1 MEEQLKEILC
11 DVLGVDE
18 TELTP
23 QALLCED
30 LGMDSLDRVELAMRI
45 EEELLNGE
53 DIDEAADGWMTVQD
67 VVDTVTKT
75 AKGVR

>member
-1 MEEQLKEILC
+1 MEEQLEEILC
-11 DVLGVDE
+11 DVLGVNE
-18 TELTP
+18 AELTP

-53 DIDEAADGWMTVQD
+53 EMDEAAADGWMTVQD
-67 VVDTVTKT
+67 
-75 AKGVR
+75 